1 MFKDLIG
8 GGAGDMVAV
17 LDRLILLG
25 LVAKDLSFLVLAIS
39 FLLLVY
45 RFVLDC

>member
-8 GGAGDMVAV
+8 GRLDMIVV
-17 LDRLILLG
+17 LERLIWLG
-25 LVAKDLSFLVLAIS
+25 LVARDLSFLVLAIS

-45 RFVLDC
+45 HFVFS

>member
-8 GGAGDMVAV
+8 EGMDMIAV
-17 LDRLILLG
+17 LERLILLG
-25 LVAKDLSFLVLAIS
+25 LVARDLSFLVLAIS